1 MSNTRTYTQEITYIR
16 KNGKES
22 KYIVRCVKER
32 KLMDPELKTL
42 KQQIRPLMNT
52 MNKEELNNILLYMK
66 QMKKENNEGTVQTS
80 RSQAEQSP
88 NEIIA

>member
-42 KQQIRPLMNT
+42 KQKIRPLINM

-66 QMKKENNEGTVQTS
+66 QMKKEKESLDNVQTS
-80 RSQAEQSP
+80 RSQAE
-88 NEIIA
+88 

>member
-42 KQQIRPLMNT
+42 KQKIRPLMNM

-88 NEIIA
+88 NGLSA